1 MKAIVRKEL
10 KRKAEDP
17 LRPSTFRVRGR
28 PVPQPRIDRYKRG
41 HGGSGDGTIDLDA
54 GKIVFDRI
62 YELLYVVVLTS
73 LQLLRL
79 ISAAKL
85 RAIYRKAQGQH

>member
-1 MKAIVRKEL
+1 MKAIIRKEL

-41 HGGSGDGTIDLDA
+41 HGGSRDETTDLDA
-54 GKIVFDRI
+54 GKVVFDRI
-62 YELLYVVVLTS
+62 YDFLYVVVLTP
-73 LQLLRL
+73 LQQLRL

-85 RAIYRKAQGQH
+85 RALYRKALGQH